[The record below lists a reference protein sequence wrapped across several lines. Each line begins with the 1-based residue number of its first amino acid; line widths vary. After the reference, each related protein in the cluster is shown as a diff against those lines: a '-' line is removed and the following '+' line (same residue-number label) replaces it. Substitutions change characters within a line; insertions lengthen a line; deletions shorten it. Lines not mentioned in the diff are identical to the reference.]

1 MEVALSSVPG
11 PYGRY
16 RKMSWVDKNVSGMVE
31 GMRDIWGEEKWTE
44 LG

>member
-1 MEVALSSVPG
+1 MEVALSSVRG

-16 RKMSWVDKNVSGMVE
+16 RKMSWGDKNVSGMVKGYE
-31 GMRDIWGEEKWTE
+31 RY